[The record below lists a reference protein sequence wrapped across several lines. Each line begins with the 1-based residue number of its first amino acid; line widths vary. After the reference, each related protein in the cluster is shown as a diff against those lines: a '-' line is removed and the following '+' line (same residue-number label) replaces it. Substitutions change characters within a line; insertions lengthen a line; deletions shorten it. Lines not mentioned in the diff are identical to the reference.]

1 MLLERKAAIQA
12 NGTISKLQFLRN
24 FRDRKSIYLKTAPE
38 ETLQDGDREA
48 FLLAP
53 RNVAEAQAETPGVA
67 DQSEIAG
74 ERLPGK
80 PTIDETPTAVTLLS
94 VLDTVGLTLEFKS
107 A

>member
-1 MLLERKAAIQA
+1 MPVKDYHSDLIIRLKNPEYAA
-12 NGTISKLQFLRN
+12 L
-24 FRDRKSIYLKTAPE
+24 YLKTALE

-48 FLLAP
+48 FLLAL

-67 DQSEIAG
+67 DQSEVAD

-80 PTIDETPTAVTLLS
+80 PTVDEAPTVATLLS
-94 VLDTVGLTLEFKS
+94 VLDTAGLRLEFKS